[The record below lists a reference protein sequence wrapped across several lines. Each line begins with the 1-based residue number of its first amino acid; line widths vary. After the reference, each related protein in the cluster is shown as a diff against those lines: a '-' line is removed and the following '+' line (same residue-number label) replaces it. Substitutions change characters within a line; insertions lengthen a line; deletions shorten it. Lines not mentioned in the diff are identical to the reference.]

1 MSAICIVNLKRHSLN
16 YNEMN
21 LMSKDLIR
29 IALLNDVSVFFHSY
43 DYGEK
48 IIKSAQMQNFFL
60 MSDSFLYKN
69 CEFLNSEWFLN
80 SEDDLRDE
88 ESTKQ
93 AFMQRYHFFE
103 EIIKKIFKY
112 NVKEIEIYISG
123 EIYSVSSNDDFIR
136 VGTSEKDF
144 LNKLF
149 ESLEDKLQ
157 NDFNYSFKNVVF
169 EITK

>member
-60 MSDSFLYKN
+60 MSDSFLYKIIG
-69 CEFLNSEWFLN
+69 EFRL
-80 SEDDLRDE
+80 
-88 ESTKQ
+88 
-93 AFMQRYHFFE
+93 
-103 EIIKKIFKY
+103 
-112 NVKEIEIYISG
+112 
-123 EIYSVSSNDDFIR
+123 
-136 VGTSEKDF
+136 
-144 LNKLF
+144 
-149 ESLEDKLQ
+149 SL
-157 NDFNYSFKNVVF
+157 
-169 EITK
+169 